1 MSKND
6 LKKYAV
12 LYVDDEEQ
20 ALKYFP
26 KLFGGDLRC
35 LTANGVDQARAV
47 IERAGDTIGVVISDQ
62 RMPGENGVELLT
74 WLRAN
79 RPHVVR
85 ILTTAYSDL
94 DSAISSV
101 NSGAIFRYVVKPWE
115 HREMYGVLAR
125 AMEYHLVTR
134 ERDALLT
141 EKMTTLQRIVVMDRR
156 RSFVVLAAGLS
167 QRLRNPLPALRS
179 YLDQVP
185 EVASQTPG
193 DLAGLWD
200 VAQRESQGLLRLAI
214 SVSQRVLSCEHRFVA
229 SLQLADLLA
238 PALASAR
245 KAVGERATLT
255 LDPSLPTCC
264 ADPDMLSR
272 LGQILVQLVLWADP
286 AAPAVRLAATRIALA
301 NGRPGVRISA
311 SGGPAAW
318 TPAQHARL
326 YQALAAGDPAL
337 HDDADLLA
345 AYLIAHHH
353 SGRLSVHASP
363 PDGPGLAAVLPLDPA
378 MEREE
383 PVPQSW
389 VDDVLAFQHD
399 A

>member
-1 MSKND
+1 MSKTD

-12 LYVDDEEQ
+12 LYVDDEDQ

-26 KLFGGDLRC
+26 KLFGADLRC

-62 RMPGENGVELLT
+62 RMPGESGVELLT
-74 WLRAN
+74 WLREN

-94 DSAISSV
+94 DSAITAV

-134 ERDALLT
+134 ERDALLK
-141 EKMTTLQRIVVMDRR
+141 EKMTALQRIVVMDRK

-179 YLDQVP
+179 YLNHVP
-185 EVASQTPG
+185 EIESRTPASLDDLWKVAH
-193 DLAGLWD
+193 
-200 VAQRESQGLLRLAI
+200 RESRNLVHLAT
-214 SVSQRVLSCEHRFVA
+214 SVSQRVLACEHHFIAGLVFG
-229 SLQLADLLA
+229 DLLA
-238 PALASAR
+238 PALAA
-245 KAVGERATLT
+245 AALVVGHRATLT
-255 LDPSLPTCC
+255 CDPALPTCT
-264 ADPDMLSR
+264 ADPRMITR
-272 LGQILVQLVLWADP
+272 LGLILVHLVLWADP
-286 AAPAVRLAATRIALA
+286 KAPFLRLSASTITLPSGRPAVRIRAI
-301 NGRPGVRISA
+301 
-311 SGGPAAW
+311 GGQSPW
-318 TPAQHARL
+318 TPHQHARL
-326 YQALAAGDPAL
+326 YQALSAGDPAA

-353 SGRLSVHASP
+353 SGGLEVHAGPS
-363 PDGPGLAAVLPLDPA
+363 DGPGITVVLPLDPA
-378 MEREE
+378 AEAVE
-383 PVPQSW
+383 PVPDTW
-389 VDDVLAFQHD
+389 IDDVLTFQHD